1 MRLTPDLLAAAYDLL
16 RHTAPFDKW
25 NLPESEDVTF
35 SVLRTT
41 TLFGDYNTT
50 PQHTIRLSERRHT
63 RLTGVLATMAHEM
76 LHLHLGEIGCAK
88 DSARHGPAFRLLA
101 GEVCA
106 AHPEFD
112 PSVF

>member
-25 NLPESEDVTF
+25 NLPEAEDVRF
-35 SVLRTT
+35 VVFRSKRW
-41 TLFGDYNTT
+41 FGDYSYGA
-50 PQHTIRLSERRHT
+50 QHTMRLSEGKHT
-63 RLTGVLATMAHEM
+63 RLSGVLATMAHEM
-76 LHLHLGEIGCAK
+76 LHLHLGEIGCHK
-88 DSARHGPAFRLLA
+88 DSHRHGPAFRRLA
-101 GEVCA
+101 DEVCA